1 MRPELDAKLRA
12 NYPLI
17 FTADT
22 VADPD
27 DPDLPAMP
35 SAFASWGFECG
46 DGWYDLIDALCAAL
60 QNATANG
67 APQVVATQVKEK
79 FGTLRFYASGHNS
92 AQDGMIELAEMLS
105 ARLCELC
112 GNRGRLYRDEWI
124 RTRCPE
130 HEHN

>member
-1 MRPELDAKLRA
+1 M
-12 NYPLI
+12 
-17 FTADT
+17 TSS
-22 VADPD
+22 
-27 DPDLPAMP
+27 MP
-35 SAFASWGFECG
+35 SARR
-46 DGWYDLIDALCAAL
+46 YRMRPQTVL
-60 QNATANG
+60 

-124 RTRCPE
+124 IRTRCP
-130 HEHN
+130 NTSGFPF